1 MANLSSFEEGDVEE
15 VGEDGEVEK
24 VEVESGDGEG
34 KEMWDG
40 ELSGEGREGEEE
52 EEECMLTAS
61 T

>member
-34 KEMWDG
+34 KEM
-40 ELSGEGREGEEE
+40 
-52 EEECMLTAS
+52 
-61 T
+61 